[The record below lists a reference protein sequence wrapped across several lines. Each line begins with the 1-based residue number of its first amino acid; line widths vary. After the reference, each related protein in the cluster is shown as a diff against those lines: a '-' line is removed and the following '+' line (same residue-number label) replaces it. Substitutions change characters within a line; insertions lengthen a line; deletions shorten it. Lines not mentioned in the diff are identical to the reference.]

1 MSPLP
6 GIKANVVAYSSMIH
20 SCGDVG
26 REDGS
31 DDGHESDVW
40 PVAPKVWPVA
50 LHLLRLMTDE
60 RVPPNDVRAWTA
72 TPWPGSG
79 RISIRTENYGVRKG

>member
-1 MSPLP
+1 MRPVP

-20 SCGDVG
+20 SCGEVG
-26 REDGS
+26 REDGPTT
-31 DDGHESDVW
+31 DGHESDLW

-60 RVPPNDVRAWTA
+60 KVPPNDVRA
-72 TPWPGSG
+72 
-79 RISIRTENYGVRKG
+79 